1 MYRIGVINWD
11 CSLPPETYFGYHQT
25 KSLSPKKFRTVT
37 PYYADILGEDKISY
51 HYRTQEEIDR
61 ELQYA
66 IDAGIDYFAYVWY
79 PDEGSRTHVQETY
92 NDCAHR
98 VYELNYARKMHQS
111 SALRHKLPLCAIVG
125 LKPFADSDLRDL
137 ALTMQEPYYECI
149 DGRPLTYF
157 FGGERI
163 DVIERLRSICRE
175 VGTPDPF
182 CVAMFSGGGISDS
195 AFTHV
200 EALSAY
206 SCPGSGIDTCRELI
220 DYCLDRNE
228 KRYAAGKPV
237 IPQYTT
243 GWDPSPRLDSP
254 APWCSYPGT
263 NYAKFAS
270 DEELFEGAQALVEW
284 MNSKPAG
291 SFVGHI
297 ITFAWNEF
305 EEGGMICPTF
315 NADGVTINT
324 SRIAAFKRIADYF
337 RAHAK

>member
-1 MYRIGVINWD
+1 MYRIGVISWD

-51 HYRTQEEIDR
+51 HYRTQEEIDI

-66 IDAGIDYFAYVWY
+66 IDAGIDYFVYVWY
-79 PDEGSRTHVQETY
+79 PDEGSRAHIQTNY
-92 NDCAHR
+92 RDCSHR
-98 VYELNYARKMHQS
+98 VYELNYVRRMHQS
-111 SALRHKLPLCAIVG
+111 SQLRHKLSLCAAVAFH
-125 LKPFADSDLRDL
+125 PFSDNDLRDL
-137 ALTMQEPYYECI
+137 ALAMQEPYYECI
-149 DGRPLTYF
+149 GDRPLVYMYN
-157 FGGERI
+157 GERPE
-163 DVIERLRSICRE
+163 VVKRLRDMCRE
-175 VGTPDPF
+175 VGTPDPYIA
-182 CVAMFSGGGISDS
+182 AMCGGGASS
-195 AFTHV
+195 STPYSCV

-206 SCPGSGIDTCRELI
+206 ACVKSGIDTYAELS
-220 DYCLDRNE
+220 DDCVEKNE
-228 KRYAAGKPV
+228 KRCTAGKPV

-243 GWDPSPRLDSP
+243 GWDPAPRLDSP

-270 DEELFEGAQALVEW
+270 DEELFEGARALVEW

-337 RAHAK
+337 RANAK